1 MFHLY
6 IHWDSLAYLI
16 SSTSASDPRSKIK
29 SNIFEP
35 FKTITSMRMS
45 KFPCRVLD
53 YRLCLLSFAICLL
66 LFGTVSRL
74 NIPNVSYA
82 TIIKL
87 QHYDPKRVIS
97 KGKGYPPVLAYWICG
112 TKGESKKMLR
122 LLKAVYHP
130 RNQYLL
136 QLDDASSESERM
148 DLALSVQSHK
158 VFEAFGNVNVI
169 GKSYAIN
176 RMGSSALSAP
186 LHAAALLLKV
196 NPDWDWFINLSA
208 SDYPLMTQDGK
219 CN

>member
-1 MFHLY
+1 
-6 IHWDSLAYLI
+6 
-16 SSTSASDPRSKIK
+16 
-29 SNIFEP
+29 
-35 FKTITSMRMS
+35 MRMS
-45 KFPCRVLD
+45 KFPCRGLD
-53 YRLCLLSFAICLL
+53 YRLCLLIVAVCVL

-82 TIIKL
+82 TVTKL
-87 QHYDPKRVIS
+87 QHYHHPPKRVIVS
-97 KGKGYPPVLAYWICG
+97 KGKGYPPVLAYWIFG
-112 TKGESKKMLR
+112 TKGESKKLMR

-136 QLDDASSESERM
+136 QLDDGSSESERM
-148 DLALSVQSHK
+148 DLALSVRSHK

-196 NPDWDWFINLSA
+196 NPDWDWFITLSA

-219 CN
+219 CH